1 MDIKAL
7 ISITVFVLC
16 YFFIAIEKSPR
27 VYVALSGT
35 VLLVLLKVYTPKEVS
50 LYVDWETLGFLFGVF
65 MIVKIIEGSGF
76 FNYFSLLI
84 ARKLDFN
91 PAKIFIFFPL
101 MACFLSGF
109 IDSISVIV
117 FLAPLTYALSKIL
130 RFDAAPYIV
139 AEICMAN
146 IGGTG
151 TLMGDPPNVVLGSMF
166 GLGFTDF
173 VKNNWILSM
182 VGAAG
187 AISIL
192 YAGHRKELLK
202 LNNKIKKE
210 ELKKLVPEDAIEDR
224 SLMKIGLVGFL
235 ATVALLIL
243 RDFTRDVL
251 PLNIALASL
260 IPAFTILTTKG
271 NNPKLKNILRE
282 IDIETLLFLTGLFVI
297 VGALEKTG
305 VMRRL
310 AMSVSNF
317 AGHIFGMTSVL
328 FWGGALTSSV
338 IDNVPEA
345 ISIGYLIK
353 NLTPV
358 LSYSVTLLIWGAS
371 LGLDIGGNFTPIGAS
386 ANVLGYAFMESQ
398 HIRIGWGRWIKL
410 AFLPTLVALIIC
422 WAGLFVKY
430 KIGFY

>member
-35 VLLVLLKVYTPKEVS
+35 VLLVLFKVYTPKEVS

-65 MIVKIIEGSGF
+65 MLVKIIEGSGF

>member
-7 ISITVFVLC
+7 ISITVFVAC

-65 MIVKIIEGSGF
+65 MLVKIIEGSGF

>member
-65 MIVKIIEGSGF
+65 MIVKIIEESGF

>member
-35 VLLVLLKVYTPKEVS
+35 VLLVLFKVYTPKEVS

-65 MIVKIIEGSGF
+65 MIVKIIEESGF

>member
-65 MIVKIIEGSGF
+65 MIVKIIEESGF

-305 VMRRL
+305 VMRTL